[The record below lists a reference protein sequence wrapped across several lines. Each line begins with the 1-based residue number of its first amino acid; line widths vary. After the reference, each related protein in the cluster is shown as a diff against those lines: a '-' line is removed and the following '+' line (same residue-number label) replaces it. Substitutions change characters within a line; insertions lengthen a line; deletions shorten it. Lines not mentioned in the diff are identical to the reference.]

1 MRILA
6 WDTSTKNGSVS
17 AWEDREDETHPI
29 VAHWTSSLDGI
40 ERSERLLI
48 GVDHVLSEAQWDL
61 TQVDTFAVGVGPG
74 SFTGL
79 RVGVG
84 TARTFAKVLGKS
96 LIGVSSLQ
104 AVAWPIACALKKT
117 EPETFI
123 IVARE
128 ICKGELYFLTGLAQH
143 VASGNEKGLEEN
155 AILASDAPL
164 FLKHQMGQARRSWV
178 VIGEAKDTYSDA
190 WSSLPSELRVALPQE
205 SLDIPHSHS
214 IAAIAR
220 TSLAFRAQIDPEQVM
235 PRYLKVS
242 AAESKLRQGLLKP
255 APLEG

>member
-17 AWEDREDETHPI
+17 ALEDRGDGTHHI

-48 GVDHVLSEAQWDL
+48 GVDHVLTEAQWDL
-61 TQVDTFAVGVGPG
+61 TQVDAFAVGLGPG

-84 TARTFAKVLGKS
+84 TARTFAKVLSIS
-96 LIGVSSLQ
+96 LIGVSSLR
-104 AVAWPIACALKKT
+104 AVAWPIACALEKT
-117 EPETFI
+117 KPETFI

-128 ICKGELYFLTGLAQH
+128 ICKGELYFLTGLAHH
-143 VASGNEKGLEEN
+143 VVSDNEKGLEEN
-155 AILASDAPL
+155 AVLASEAPL
-164 FLKHQMGQARRSWV
+164 FLKHRMGRGRKTWV

-220 TSLAFRAQIDPEQVM
+220 KSLPFRTQIDPEKVT
-235 PRYLKVS
+235 PRYLKAS